1 MKVEKIKVEKV
12 TVSKNGQ
19 EINYLLV
26 SGQSEH
32 FSPGAMTNTLL
43 SRPEIDFIAY
53 IVDGHVICFKSI
65 EEVRE
70 GKSDLIRY
78 NVRELATK
86 LGGGG
91 FKPTDGTVVK
101 NKDHGVTAEYAKS
114 LIEEAL

>member
-1 MKVEKIKVEKV
+1 MKVEKI

-26 SGQSEH
+26 SGQTEH
-32 FSPGAMTNTLL
+32 LSPGAMTNTLL
-43 SRPEIDFIAY
+43 SRPEINFIAY
-53 IVDGHVICFKSI
+53 ILDGHVICFKSI
-65 EEVRE
+65 GELRE
-70 GKSDLIRY
+70 GESDSIRF
-78 NVRELATK
+78 NVRELAIK

-91 FKPTDGTVVK
+91 FKATDGTVVK

>member
-1 MKVEKIKVEKV
+1 MKIEKV

-26 SGQSEH
+26 SGQTEH
-32 FSPGAMTNTLL
+32 LSPGAMTNTLL

-53 IVDGHVICFKSI
+53 ILDGHVICFKSI
-65 EEVRE
+65 GELRE
-70 GKSDLIRY
+70 SKSDLVRCDLVRY
-78 NVRELATK
+78 NVRELAIK

-91 FKPTDGTVVK
+91 FQATDGTVVK
-101 NKDHGVTAEYAKS
+101 NKDHGVTADYAKS